1 MMKKQGFL
9 IFIHLVFFAL
19 AIYLLTPSW
28 SKKNNLEPVIQSQI
42 QSESQ
47 YRFLSPYAKND
58 NTAIT
63 SIEKFK
69 NSVKPILENKNLE
82 ISFYFRDL
90 NNGPWF
96 TLNGQSKFDGASLL
110 KLPILITYY
119 KAAEI
124 NPSLL
129 NDEIIY
135 DSNSR
140 EYDPDFN
147 QTLSLGQTYKVEQLL
162 EYMII
167 NSDNVSLDLLINY
180 AEEKNIKPSLEQTIE
195 YLGFVQKDGLI
206 TTSQYASLLR
216 ILYNSEYL
224 NPDRSEQALA
234 LMSKSS
240 YQDGL
245 TKYLPKEVVVAHKYG
260 VRRFL
265 QSDERQL
272 HDCGIVYKTNH
283 PYIFCVMTRGKELDE
298 QAEIIAKLSEK
309 AYQLLGNDNN

>member
-1 MMKKQGFL
+1 MMKKTSLLVFA
-9 IFIHLVFFAL
+9 HLVFFAL
-19 AIYLLTPSW
+19 VIYFLRAYCF
-28 SKKNNLEPVIQSQI
+28 KNNNLESISQPQA
-42 QSESQ
+42 QSEAQ

-58 NTAIT
+58 NTAVA

-69 NSVKPILENKNLE
+69 NSIKPILENKNLE

-119 KAAEI
+119 KAAES

-129 NDEIIY
+129 NSEVSY
-135 DSNSR
+135 DTNSR

-147 QTLSLGQTYKVEQLL
+147 QTLKLGQTYKIEQLL

-224 NPDRSEQALA
+224 NPNMSEQALA
-234 LMSKSS
+234 LMAKSS

-245 TKYLPKEVVVAHKYG
+245 TKYLPEEVIVAHKYG

-265 QSDERQL
+265 QSEERQL
-272 HDCGIVYKTNH
+272 HDCGIVYKVNH

-309 AYQLLGNDNN
+309 AYQLLGNEEK